1 MPNHYH
7 ENENRGSDSFS
18 TKVTYTL
25 KKKDGMEKNGKWDF
39 HIVEKRLPV
48 NHSIAKYICF
58 YAFLIVYQFFPV
70 FFSNCWAIWT
80 FIFCVNSFF

>member
-48 NHSIAKYICF
+48 NHSIAKYI
-58 YAFLIVYQFFPV
+58 YV
-70 FFSNCWAIWT
+70 FMLF
-80 FIFCVNSFF
+80 